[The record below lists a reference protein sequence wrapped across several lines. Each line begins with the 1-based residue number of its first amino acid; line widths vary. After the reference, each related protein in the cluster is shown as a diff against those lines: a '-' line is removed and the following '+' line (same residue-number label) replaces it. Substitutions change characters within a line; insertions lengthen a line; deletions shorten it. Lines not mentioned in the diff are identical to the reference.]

1 MIIGTK
7 GEDMHDILRDLKKY
21 TSKAIVKAVKENQ
34 RESRREWL
42 LWMFERAGK
51 KNSIINPLNCMMPKP
66 HSKKSLTFT
75 IIQ

>member
-1 MIIGTK
+1 MQ
-7 GEDMHDILRDLKKY
+7 DILRDLKKY

-51 KNSIINPLNCMMPKP
+51 KNSITNQLNCMMRELY
-66 HSKKSLTFT
+66 SKKSLTFMT
-75 IIQ
+75 IQ